1 MNALLGMAYKLR
13 NAANRNT
20 RLDVDVALLCEYALA
35 AADTM
40 EAEHSRLIEGLRLIE
55 CEPLN
60 AEYMARN
67 ILDGLPAYHDTML
80 KCGEG
85 CKCKVGAGKT
95 ALEVHGTVFFKDNHQ
110 YRSQLRFPIA
120 DGAYELVKIENPDMT
135 HPLFHV
141 AGELFEVV
149 PDSDDAAAMPPNA
162 EVSGAGTAS
171 AGLPG

>member
-20 RLDVDVALLCEYALA
+20 RLDADVALLCEYALA

-67 ILDGLPAYHDTML
+67 ILDGLPAYHDTMT

-120 DGAYELVKIENPDMT
+120 DGAYELVKIENPDTT

-141 AGELFEVV
+141 AGESFEFV
-149 PDSDDAAAMPPNA
+149 PDSDGAAAMPPNA
-162 EVSGAGTAS
+162 EVTGAPLLAR
-171 AGLPG
+171 PC